1 MPNLRFKFWMDSN
14 FTYIFVFFQV
24 PFLAF
29 WWLGRSVDWWPFAN
43 SQRETCLPPLYRSNG
58 ILGCPSRKGLC
69 KVRNNY
75 VFFIFLQCL
84 VFIAPLDSVYFLFT
98 STLQIQWN
106 LGCPFRKGL
115 CKLRNYYVFLV
126 FLQCLVF
133 ITPFSSVHFQFQFW
147 VS

>member
-69 KVRNNY
+69 KVRNYLFFFNTQY
-75 VFFIFLQCL
+75 VTNSTLVYPVNIEYVTKNNIFGLKMMVKSGIAKIFLKFL
-84 VFIAPLDSVYFLFT
+84 PAHTMSFLF
-98 STLQIQWN
+98 LI
-106 LGCPFRKGL
+106 LH
-115 CKLRNYYVFLV
+115 
-126 FLQCLVF
+126 
-133 ITPFSSVHFQFQFW
+133 FSSDLLF
-147 VS
+147 SMR